1 MSRNIQGSGIHR
13 ILVARRGLGALASPP
28 ITPTVWCFR
37 ASTLSM
43 DEPGGDLEPHRRI
56 DRDQTTCIALDTS
69 LLQEF
74 FNQISSS
81 ATADVLPRI
90 VGKMSAGNFRSDA
103 TRPSVDSATDNDT
116 SRGDHSGSGHGTV
129 CDDCAAGPYAACP
142 VHTARAY
149 NGACFHGAQGDEAA
163 YQQ

>member
-1 MSRNIQGSGIHR
+1 VSDNNDRSRLRQVADIAANDREIYFPRRKLLSGSKCGPC
-13 ILVARRGLGALASPP
+13 V
-28 ITPTVWCFR
+28 
-37 ASTLSM
+37 
-43 DEPGGDLEPHRRI
+43 DNLEPHRRI
-56 DRDQTTCIALDTS
+56 DRDQTTYIALDTS